1 MDKNK
6 NINMDKKPPSIEVEY
21 EIMVTDKNGKIIEHR
36 KEKSQSLVKNFL
48 MLTNA
53 AFKVSTSTVKDTG
66 GTSRAAGAKNSYTWS
81 NGAPDYTVGYT
92 GAGGWAPNAPEAD
105 ATYGIIVGTS
115 DIAVTVD
122 DYNLKAKIA
131 HGNAAGQLYHYGTI
145 MLDPTVAGLTVTQK
159 FMRTFLNNS
168 GAEITVKEIGLVV
181 RIPTDIFLV
190 LIIRDVITPV
200 PVPNGGSLTINYYI
214 KTG

>member
-1 MDKNK
+1 MKYSVELEFKVWGINGNK
-6 NINMDKKPPSIEVEY
+6 TI
-21 EIMVTDKNGKIIEHR
+21 HR
-36 KEKSQSLVKNFL
+36 RQELHTYVKNFL

-66 GTSRAAGAKNSYTWS
+66 NVSRAASAKHAVSWSKGYNVPYTITFGGS
-81 NGAPDYTVGYT
+81 
-92 GAGGWAPNAPEAD
+92 GGWAPNAPEAD

-131 HGNAAGQLYHYGTI
+131 HGNAAGQLYHYGTT
-145 MLDPTVAGLTVTQK
+145 LPDPVDVGGNKIQQELGRV
-159 FMRTFLNNS
+159 FINNS

-181 RIPTDIFLV
+181 KTNVDNYLV

-200 PVPNGGSLTINYYI
+200 PVPNGGTLEVSIFIT
-214 KTG
+214 TTA